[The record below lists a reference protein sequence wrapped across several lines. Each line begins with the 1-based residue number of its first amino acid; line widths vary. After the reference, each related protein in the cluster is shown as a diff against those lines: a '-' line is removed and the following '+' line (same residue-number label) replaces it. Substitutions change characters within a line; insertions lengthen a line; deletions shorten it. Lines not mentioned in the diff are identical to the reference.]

1 MNRTDRLID
10 GLRALGVA
18 CCLFPIA
25 LFCAFLIFCVVYA
38 TVASAAEVPFGGKE
52 ATYYRLAQNRWSG
65 EPMPGCFYVQA
76 RVTDDLPPSEVGLY
90 WREGDTCF
98 IRLAASKAADPI
110 AACLIVTHEVGHM
123 HGLAHSTDPS
133 SVMYP
138 SYSTASLGD
147 MPICAE
153 AANLPEATTTAPPWE
168 ARLAEL
174 QAATAQRKRLAARC
188 KSRPCHARARA
199 LGRQLASE
207 WPSVIAEAEA
217 EPALI

>member
-1 MNRTDRLID
+1 MSARQARLVA
-10 GLRALGVA
+10 ALGILA
-18 CCLFPIA
+18 AFA
-25 LFCAFLIFCVVYA
+25 LILCAGR
-38 TVASAAEVPFGGKE
+38 ASAAEVPFGGKE
-52 ATYYRLAQNRWSG
+52 VTYYRLAQNRWSG

-76 RVTDDLPPSEVGLY
+76 RVSDDLPPSEVGLY
-90 WREGDTCF
+90 WRQGDTCF

-123 HGLAHSTDPS
+123 RGLAHSTDPS

-153 AANLPEATTTAPPWE
+153 AASLPEAAVTAPPWQ
-168 ARLAEL
+168 ARLAALE
-174 QAATAQRKRLAARC
+174 AATAERQRISARC
-188 KSRPCHARARA
+188 AHLARSRRKCWARSRG

-207 WPSVIAEAEA
+207 WPSVVAEAEA